1 MFLEKEKEKESLSDS
16 SFETMN
22 KEVDNENI
30 ENIKKEE
37 NEKENNNN
45 NSNNENY
52 EDENNE
58 DNDDNNNDE
67 DNDNNDDDDINILLI
82 GPSGSGKSLLINSII
97 TYMRYDS
104 LEGALIESSNA
115 SLATIP
121 TIVSMSDSDDNQFNI
136 KIGTI
141 EDSEEEKRIV
151 QCKSVTKK
159 TKKYRIKNSSI
170 QGSKT
175 LCFIDTPGVLD
186 SEGIRKD
193 EENFHHIL
201 NEISKLK
208 QLHAVCIIM
217 KPNENRASQVF
228 KFCINE
234 LLCHLHVSAKD
245 NIFFCLSSTRSIH
258 YRAGGSET
266 KKLLALQLA
275 NLKETRNIHIELEK
289 RTYCFDNESFNYL
302 VCKKNGGNFSEF
314 EESLYNLSWTTS
326 VQELTR
332 LLKDIISCKP
342 HDIEKTLSINLART
356 MINQLIQPI
365 TICVFNINENLKA
378 INEKKIEIENLNP
391 DLEIDQLKKRLYTPF
406 VNIKSLELDKR
417 ATICTNLKCISTT
430 EKLVT
435 TKDGQIKKLG
445 YCCNTCNASSG
456 KSVYSCKS
464 IGLLGFCKVC
474 SCYFTKHI
482 NIDTIEIREEIQLP
496 LFNDDD
502 DDGGGDSNEEGIKLS
517 IKSKEEQSR
526 ISKDFLKSLQDRV
539 EQYQNEL
546 NILTCSSVQFSS
558 FLCKNSLLE
567 YNDEIESYIQI
578 LISNEKSNG
587 TNGIQSI
594 KDLENYLES
603 HKQQIDQFKNNLEK
617 QKIQRDKKQ
626 KEKEIERGIFYQ
638 PSDQELQNDENE
650 FNDNES
656 FKSVTEIKLKINE
669 ILNLK
674 YSGNFIKSKLSQ
686 FESLNKFYNNNNN
699 INIDNNSNSN
709 SNNNNNNNNNDNNN
723 NFILS
728 VKKSKRSS
736 GMLSRI
742 FNSFKNPK

>member
-1 MFLEKEKEKESLSDS
+1 MFLDKESLSDS
-16 SFETMN
+16 SFETIN
-22 KEVDNENI
+22 KEEDNENI
-30 ENIKKEE
+30 ETVKKKEGYKE
-37 NEKENNNN
+37 IENNNN
-45 NSNNENY
+45 NNNKNNNNNNNNNY
-52 EDENNE
+52 NIENNE
-58 DNDDNNNDE
+58 DE
-67 DNDNNDDDDINILLI
+67 DNKDNDINILLI

-97 TYMRYDS
+97 TYMKYDS
-104 LEGALIESSNA
+104 LEEALVESTNE
-115 SLATIP
+115 SLSTIP
-121 TIVSMSDSDDNQFNI
+121 TIVSMSDSDGSQFNI

-141 EDSEEEKRIV
+141 EDSEEEERIK

-159 TKKYRIKNSSI
+159 TKKYRIKNTSI
-170 QGSKT
+170 EGSKT
-175 LCFIDTPGVLD
+175 LCFIDTPGILD

-201 NEISKLK
+201 SEISKLK

-217 KPNENRASQVF
+217 KPNENRANQVF

-234 LLCHLHVSAKD
+234 LLCHLHLSAKD
-245 NIFFCLSSTRSIH
+245 NIFFCLSSTRSTH
-258 YRAGGSET
+258 YRSGGSET
-266 KKLLALQLA
+266 KKLLDLQLKKI
-275 NLKETRNIHIELEK
+275 KETRGIHIELDK
-289 RTYCFDNESFNYL
+289 RIYCFDNESFNYL

-332 LLKDIISCKP
+332 LLKDIISCRP
-342 HDIEKTLSINLART
+342 HDIENTISINLARS

-378 INEKKIEIENLNP
+378 INEKKIEIENLNL
-391 DLEIDQLKKRLYTPF
+391 DLEIEELKKKLYTPF
-406 VNIKSLELDKR
+406 VNIKSLELDSRK
-417 ATICTNLKCISTT
+417 TICTNPKCISTT

-445 YCCNTCNASSG
+445 YCCNNCDAGG
-456 KSVYSCKS
+456 KSIYSCKS

-474 SCYFTKHI
+474 SCHFTKHI

-496 LFNDDD
+496 LFEMDS
-502 DDGGGDSNEEGIKLS
+502 DGHNIPLS
-517 IKSKEEQSR
+517 IKSKEEQSKL
-526 ISKDFLKSLQDRV
+526 SKDFLNSLQERV

-546 NILTCSSVQFSS
+546 NQLTCSSIQFSI
-558 FLCKNSLLE
+558 FLCKNSLME
-567 YNDEIESYIQI
+567 YNDEIEGYIQI

-603 HKQQIDQFKNNLEK
+603 HKAQINQFKNNLDQ
-617 QKIQRDKKQ
+617 QKKLIDK
-626 KEKEIERGIFYQ
+626 KEKEKEKERGIFFQ
-638 PSDQELQNDENE
+638 PTQQELQNDQIELDDIE
-650 FNDNES
+650 SS
-656 FKSVTEIKLKINE
+656 FKSIIEIKLKINE

-674 YSGNFIKSKLSQ
+674 YSGNFIKSKLIQ
-686 FESLNKFYNNNNN
+686 FESLNKFYNNINNNN
-699 INIDNNSNSN
+699 INIE
-709 SNNNNNNNNNDNNN
+709 NNNNNNNNSNNNINNNNDNNNN

-728 VKKSKRSS
+728 VKKSSKRNS

-742 FNSFKNPK
+742 FNNFKNSK